1 MDGWRQM
8 RLASATTTQERMC
21 IVRDMTDKEAG
32 RICNTL
38 ASELI
43 AIVGIDLFRTAVK
56 KDLYDISYYLV
67 NVAQRFPA
75 NGTAVRV
82 SKRLWTSFRSFR
94 SEIREIR
101 MEAKHQPQTMVERA
115 MSRSKSLA
123 SGIIGEIMDEISAS
137 SQNVSVACGN
147 NDSKATVC
155 IGPMW
160 RNSVYD
166 AGISTPTY
174 GRRRVFTTKAERKM
188 GVVLSYEGIELFTA
202 SVFVPVRGKAGRN
215 LDGYIF
221 KVSLPAS
228 GETMVVFA
236 ENLTSGLAGVRKTI
250 REKVFAQM

>member
-43 AIVGIDLFRTAVK
+43 AIVGIDFFRTAVK

-67 NVAQRFPA
+67 NGPQRFPA
-75 NGTAVRV
+75 NGTVVKV
-82 SKRLWTSFRSFR
+82 SRRLWKSFHGFRSD
-94 SEIREIR
+94 IKNIR
-101 MEAKHQPQTMVERA
+101 MEAKHQPQTMVEMA
-115 MSRSKSLA
+115 MSSSESLA
-123 SGIIGEIMDEISAS
+123 HDIIKAIMTDISAS
-137 SQNVSVACGN
+137 YQTVRVACGN
-147 NDSKATVC
+147 SDNSADVC
-155 IGPMW
+155 IGRMW
-160 RNSVYD
+160 RNRVYD

-174 GRRRVFTTKAERKM
+174 GGKRVFTTKAERKM

-202 SVFVPVRGKAGRN
+202 SVFAPVRGKPGRN

-236 ENLTSGLAGVRKTI
+236 QNLTSGLAGVRKTI
-250 REKVFAQM
+250 REKVFDQM